1 MLFRSFALGGGA
13 GVEGAGAAV
22 TLDADVATLLVLA
35 SGLVQLAV
43 VAHRYGQSTC
53 RWQYNQCVPMMKLLA
68 DGVVELRE
76 RHGNIRKTDVRF
88 QKHAFQDNKLEFLFR
103 SDEQPT

>member
-1 MLFRSFALGGGA
+1 
-13 GVEGAGAAV
+13 
-22 TLDADVATLLVLA
+22 
-35 SGLVQLAV
+35 
-43 VAHRYGQSTC
+43 
-53 RWQYNQCVPMMKLLA
+53 MMKLLA